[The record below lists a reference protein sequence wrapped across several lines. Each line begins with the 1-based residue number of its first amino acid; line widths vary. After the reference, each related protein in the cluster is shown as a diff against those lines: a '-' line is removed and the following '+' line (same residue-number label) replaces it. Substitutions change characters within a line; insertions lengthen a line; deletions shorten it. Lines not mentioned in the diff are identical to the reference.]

1 MGRGF
6 VASGNLCQVGWEDTT
21 DDLNSRNM
29 VKRDFIYD
37 TKGGRISLAII
48 AVFLVVMGLVL
59 VILSILLGRA
69 DKDGFWQT
77 FILGMASIICGVC
90 NLIVLKKRPP
100 RMLPDD
106 VADEPELVD
115 EHVPLPQK
123 PDELIVVN
131 PTKANEPEGSI
142 LLFRKEGV
150 LVYGDKQIP
159 LDMIT
164 DVSMTNVSDPY
175 ILGAYHLLLVLSNGQ
190 VAHIPAGQDREWA
203 NESLMQLREAIF
215 GKDGSL

>member
-1 MGRGF
+1 M
-6 VASGNLCQVGWEDTT
+6 A
-21 DDLNSRNM
+21 DDINNRYM
-29 VKRDFIYD
+29 AKRDFIYD

-48 AVFLVVMGLVL
+48 AVFLLVMGIVL
-59 VILSILLGRA
+59 VVLSILLGRA

-77 FILGMASIICGVC
+77 FILGTASIIYGVC
-90 NLIVLKKRPP
+90 NLIVLKKRSP
-100 RMLPDD
+100 RVLPDDD
-106 VADEPELVD
+106 VADVPETVT
-115 EHVPLPQK
+115 ETTRLPQE

-142 LLFRKEGV
+142 LLYRKEGV

-164 DVSMTNVSDPY
+164 DVSMKNVSDPY

-190 VAHIPAGQDREWA
+190 VVHIPAGQDREWA
-203 NESLMQLREAIF
+203 NEALIQLRDAVL
-215 GKDGSL
+215 GKAGAL

>member
-1 MGRGF
+1 M
-6 VASGNLCQVGWEDTT
+6 A
-21 DDLNSRNM
+21 
-29 VKRDFIYD
+29 KRDFIYD

-48 AVFLVVMGLVL
+48 AVFLLVMGIVLLV
-59 VILSILLGRA
+59 LSILLGRA

-77 FILGMASIICGVC
+77 FILGTASIIYGVC

-100 RMLPDD
+100 RVLPDDD
-106 VADEPELVD
+106 VADVPETVT
-115 EHVPLPQK
+115 ETTRLPQE

-142 LLFRKEGV
+142 LLYRKEGV
-150 LVYGDKQIP
+150 LVFGDKQIP

-164 DVSMTNVSDPY
+164 DVSMKNVSDPY

-190 VAHIPAGQDREWA
+190 VVHIPAGQDREWA
-203 NESLMQLREAIF
+203 NEALIQLRDAVL
-215 GKDGSL
+215 GKADAL

>member
-1 MGRGF
+1 M
-6 VASGNLCQVGWEDTT
+6 A
-21 DDLNSRNM
+21 DDINDRYM
-29 VKRDFIYD
+29 AKRDFIYD

-48 AVFLVVMGLVL
+48 AVFLLVMGIVLLVL
-59 VILSILLGRA
+59 SMLLGRA

-77 FILGMASIICGVC
+77 FILGTASIIYGVC

-100 RMLPDD
+100 RVLPDDD
-106 VADEPELVD
+106 VADVPETITEPTR
-115 EHVPLPQK
+115 LPQE

-131 PTKANEPEGSI
+131 PTKANDPEGSI
-142 LLFRKEGV
+142 LLYRKEGV
-150 LVYGDKQIP
+150 LVYGDMQIP

-164 DVSMTNVSDPY
+164 DVSMKNVSDPY

-203 NESLMQLREAIF
+203 NEALIQLRDAVL
-215 GKDGSL
+215 GKAGAL

>member
-1 MGRGF
+1 M
-6 VASGNLCQVGWEDTT
+6 A
-21 DDLNSRNM
+21 
-29 VKRDFIYD
+29 KRDFIYD
-37 TKGGRISLAII
+37 TKGGRISMAII
-48 AVFLVVMGLVL
+48 SVLLILMGLVL
-59 VILSILLGRA
+59 VVLSIMLGRA
-69 DKDGFWQT
+69 DKGGFWQA
-77 FILGMASIICGVC
+77 LIIGVGSVVSGVC
-90 NLIVLKKRPP
+90 SLIVLKKRPP

-190 VAHIPAGQDREWA
+190 VGHPCRTGLRVGQGILNTA
-203 NESLMQLREAIF
+203 A
-215 GKDGSL
+215 

>member
-1 MGRGF
+1 M
-6 VASGNLCQVGWEDTT
+6 A
-21 DDLNSRNM
+21 DDINDRYM
-29 VKRDFIYD
+29 AKRDFIYD

-48 AVFLVVMGLVL
+48 AVFLLVMGIVLLVL
-59 VILSILLGRA
+59 SMLLGRA

-77 FILGMASIICGVC
+77 FILGTASIIYGVC

-100 RMLPDD
+100 RVLPDDD
-106 VADEPELVD
+106 VADVPETVTEPTQ
-115 EHVPLPQK
+115 LPQE

-131 PTKANEPEGSI
+131 PTKANDPEGSI
-142 LLFRKEGV
+142 LLYRKEGV
-150 LVYGDKQIP
+150 LVYGDMQIP

-164 DVSMTNVSDPY
+164 DVSMKNVSDPY

-203 NESLMQLREAIF
+203 NEALIQLRDAVL
-215 GKDGSL
+215 GKADAL

>member
-1 MGRGF
+1 M
-6 VASGNLCQVGWEDTT
+6 A
-21 DDLNSRNM
+21 DDINDRYM
-29 VKRDFIYD
+29 AKRDFIYD

-48 AVFLVVMGLVL
+48 AVFLLVMGIVLLV
-59 VILSILLGRA
+59 LSILLGRA

-77 FILGMASIICGVC
+77 FILGTASIIYGVC

-100 RMLPDD
+100 RVLPDDD
-106 VADEPELVD
+106 VADVPETITK
-115 EHVPLPQK
+115 PTRLPQE

-131 PTKANEPEGSI
+131 PTKANDPEGSI
-142 LLFRKEGV
+142 LLYRKEGV
-150 LVYGDKQIP
+150 LVYGDMQIP

-164 DVSMTNVSDPY
+164 DVSMKNVSDPY

-203 NESLMQLREAIF
+203 NEALIQLRDAVL
-215 GKDGSL
+215 GKADAL